1 MKVYLDDYRTPPAG
15 FVLARD
21 AEACMLLLD
30 TGEVE
35 LLSLDYDL
43 GWGNPSGLD
52 VARHMVSKGLYPARI
67 YMHSSSMSGRAH
79 MYNMLRE
86 SLPAHA
92 LLFSHPV
99 PADLLL
105 QIEQAYAAQYRKKE
119 LSSE

>member
-21 AEACMLLLD
+21 AETCMLLLD

-52 VARHMVSKGLYPARI
+52 VARHMVSTGLYPARI
-67 YMHSSSMSGRAH
+67 FMHSSSMSGRTH
-79 MYNMLRE
+79 MYNLLRE

-92 LLFSHPV
+92 SLYAHPV
-99 PADLLL
+99 PADVLLR
-105 QIEQAYAAQYRKKE
+105 IEQEYADQYSKKE